1 MCLQDANRLSLQQQ
15 DQLWTV
21 SVERDLVIQKLV
33 QRDQAAAIAVL
44 LSNKEELNQVNKERD
59 SYQKL
64 AERAV
69 VECKKIKV

>member
-44 LSNKEELNQVNKERD
+44 LSNNEELNQVNKERD

-69 VECKKIKV
+69 AECKKIKV